1 MIIIHTPEEIE
12 KIAAA
17 SRLTAET
24 LSMLEKAVKP
34 GMSTLVLDHLA
45 EKFIR
50 DRGGTPA
57 EKGYEGY
64 PGSICASVNDTVVH
78 GIPSARK
85 ILKKGDIISI
95 DLVVELNGYMGDSC
109 ITVPVGHTNKKN
121 MQLIQATEGALF
133 AGIKQAVVGNTV
145 GDIGHAV
152 ESYVKPY
159 GYGVLREYVG
169 HGIGTD
175 MHEDPEIPNYGTP
188 GHGPRLEEGMVIC
201 IEPMITMGSA
211 DIITL
216 RDGWGVVTADGKPS
230 AHIEHTVAI
239 TKDGPKILTLRD

>member
-34 GMSTLVLDHLA
+34 GMSTLDLDHLA

-50 DRGGTPA
+50 DRGGIPA

-121 MQLIQATEGALF
+121 MQLIKATEGALF
-133 AGIKQAVVGNTV
+133 AGIKQAVVGNT
-145 GDIGHAV
+145 GRRHRSCRGKLCETIRLRRSSGICRPWHRDGHARRSGNS
-152 ESYVKPY
+152 E
-159 GYGVLREYVG
+159 LR
-169 HGIGTD
+169 
-175 MHEDPEIPNYGTP
+175 NA
-188 GHGPRLEEGMVIC
+188 R
-201 IEPMITMGSA
+201 SWA
-211 DIITL
+211 
-216 RDGWGVVTADGKPS
+216 AS
-230 AHIEHTVAI
+230 
-239 TKDGPKILTLRD
+239 